1 MKKTALIL
9 GIIIRISKVVGF
21 LREITLSYFYGAS
34 YISDAYL
41 ISLSIPGVLFGLLA
55 TGIATGYIP
64 MYTSIEENQ
73 GLKEANRYT
82 NNIVNILMLISAIA
96 VLIGLLFTRSLV
108 TIFAS
113 GFTGETMQLAIN
125 FTRITLFGIFFT
137 ALTSIFNGFLEIKGK
152 FFVPAMMGF
161 PLNFII
167 IASIFISAKT
177 SPLVM
182 AFGSL
187 LAFSS
192 QLIFMIPAI
201 KKTGYKYKRVFKIN
215 DEHIKK
221 MAIIALPLII
231 GASVNEINIIVD
243 KTIASNIAVGAIS
256 TLNYAKILSNSIVA
270 LFVSTVVTV
279 IYPSISRMAAKDNLI
294 GLKATV
300 GEAINSIMILIIPA
314 TFGLMLYS
322 YPITKLIY
330 ARGAFSTQ
338 ALDMTSGALFYY
350 SIGIFGYALR
360 HVLFKVFY
368 AMQDTKTPMINGS
381 IAVSLN
387 IVLNIILSRFMG
399 VNGLAL
405 ATSISALVSVF
416 LLFIS
421 LRKKIGQLGL
431 KNISYT
437 FLKIFLAS
445 AFMGIISRA
454 SYSLFGVESNISLVL
469 AILVGVLSYV
479 IIIYNM
485 RIKEVDNAVKGLK
498 NKL

>member
-1 MKKTALIL
+1 
-9 GIIIRISKVVGF
+9 
-21 LREITLSYFYGAS
+21 
-34 YISDAYL
+34 
-41 ISLSIPGVLFGLLA
+41 
-55 TGIATGYIP
+55 
-64 MYTSIEENQ
+64 
-73 GLKEANRYT
+73 
-82 NNIVNILMLISAIA
+82 
-96 VLIGLLFTRSLV
+96 
-108 TIFAS
+108 
-113 GFTGETMQLAIN
+113 
-125 FTRITLFGIFFT
+125 
-137 ALTSIFNGFLEIKGK
+137 
-152 FFVPAMMGF
+152 
-161 PLNFII
+161 
-167 IASIFISAKT
+167 
-177 SPLVM
+177 
-182 AFGSL
+182 
-187 LAFSS
+187 
-192 QLIFMIPAI
+192 
-201 KKTGYKYKRVFKIN
+201 
-215 DEHIKK
+215 

-256 TLNYAKILSNSIVA
+256 TLNYAKILSNSIVS
-270 LFVSTVVTV
+270 LFVATVVTV

-300 GEAINSIMILIIPA
+300 GGAINSIMILIIPA

-469 AILVGVLSYV
+469 AILVGVLSYL